1 MTLDHFVVDRCRPY
15 FLCMLGERYGWS
27 QPEQGDDQLLSF
39 TYSQA
44 IEHYPWIQEY
54 RDRSITELE
63 IRHAGM
69 HHSVCVSDISALVC

>member
-1 MTLDHFVVDRCRPY
+1 
-15 FLCMLGERYGWS
+15 MLGERYGWS

-69 HHSVCVSDISALVC
+69 HHSV